1 MSNKRVNLPVTGMTC
16 ANCASN
22 IERSV
27 KKLGGGIERAD
38 VNFASEELSV
48 DIDDAQLD
56 IDDIVGQVEK
66 AGYGVAAA
74 QAELAITGMTCTN
87 CSATVERVL
96 NQKVPGV
103 LSASVNFAAERAT
116 VSYLPSITGIEQ
128 MVEAIEKAGYGAVP
142 TESGAAGDS
151 EAAAREAE
159 VRDQAKKFFIGLLFT
174 APLFVLS
181 MGRDMGLFGPWAHAA
196 VMNWL
201 FLVLAS
207 PVQFY
212 TGWDYYVGGYRSL
225 RNKSANMDVLV
236 AMGSSV
242 AYFYSL
248 AVLVF
253 PLLGNHVYFET
264 AAVIITLI
272 KLGKLLEVR
281 AKRKTGGAIRKLLD
295 LQPNTAM
302 VFRDGEE
309 TEIPVA
315 QVNIGDLL
323 VVRPG
328 GRIPVDGEV
337 REGQA
342 AVDESMLSGEPL
354 PVDKAPGDA
363 VTGGT
368 INKDGVLQFEATRV
382 GQDTALSRIIQ
393 LVQAA
398 QGSKAPIQ
406 AVADRVAA
414 WFVPAVISVAL
425 LTFVVWL
432 LLTAAFVPSM
442 IRLVAV
448 LVIACPC
455 ALGLATPTAMMAG
468 MGKGAERSVL
478 FKSSEALETTDKLH
492 TIVLDKTGTLTRGE
506 PAVFELVP
514 LDESLA
520 SGEELLQIAASVEAG
535 SEHPVGRA
543 IVAAADEKALK
554 RLPAENF
561 KAHGGSGVEAVV
573 DGATVRAGRPD
584 WFKAQDVD
592 LSEAGDWIARIQE
605 KGQTVISV
613 LSDDR
618 LLGLIAVGDELKPD
632 SKAAV
637 AELHELGLTVMMLT
651 GDHPAT
657 ARAIAQEVGI
667 DDVIADVR
675 PDEKASRIQALQ
687 SPKQR
692 IGMVGDGINDAPALA
707 QADVGFAI
715 GSGTDVAIETA
726 GVILSRG
733 SVTGVPLAVR
743 LARRTMRTVRQN
755 LFWAFCYNVVLIP
768 VAAGVLMPFDGA
780 PPVLQQLHPM
790 LAAFAMSISSI
801 SVVTNSLLLYKWKT
815 K

>member
-48 DIDDAQLD
+48 DIDEAQLD

-74 QAELAITGMTCTN
+74 RAELGITGMTCTN

-116 VSYLPSITGIEQ
+116 VSYLPSVTGIDQ

-181 MGRDMGLFGPWAHAA
+181 MGRDMGVFGPWAHAA
-196 VMNWL
+196 AMNWL

-212 TGWDYYVGGYRSL
+212 TGWDYYVGGFRSL

-253 PLLGNHVYFET
+253 PLLGDHIYFET

-295 LQPNTAM
+295 LQPNTAA
-302 VFRDGEE
+302 VIRDGEE

-337 REGQA
+337 RQGQA

-468 MGKGAERSVL
+468 MGRGAERSVL
-478 FKSSEALETTDKLH
+478 FKSSEALETADKLD

-506 PAVFELVP
+506 PAVFDLIP

-543 IVAAADEKALK
+543 IRAAADEKRLK
-554 RLPAENF
+554 ELPAENF
-561 KAHGGSGVEAVV
+561 KAHGGSGVEALV
-573 DGATVRAGRPD
+573 DGARVIAGRPD
-584 WFKAQDVD
+584 WLKSQDVD
-592 LSEAGDWIARIQE
+592 LSEAEDWITGIQE
-605 KGQTVISV
+605 KGQTVISI
-613 LSDDR
+613 LREDR

-637 AELHELGLTVMMLT
+637 AELHELGLKVMMLT

-657 ARAIAQEVGI
+657 ARSIAREVGI

-768 VAAGVLMPFDGA
+768 VAAGVLMPFAWA

-815 K
+815 R